1 MPPAIKVESR
11 AEQQGLAGLHEQT
24 PPRRSCGELA
34 FDGGKDSLDQGSPSI
49 LAAGEGAPHFRSHS
63 AIR

>member
-1 MPPAIKVESR
+1 MPQAIKVVRQTER
-11 AEQQGLAGLHEQT
+11 QGLAGLHEQT

-34 FDGGKDSLDQGSPSI
+34 LDGGKDSLDQGSPSI
-49 LAAGEGAPHFRSHS
+49 LAAGEVAPHFRSHS